1 GKLILV
7 DFGAAKQVA
16 NSALSVTGTTIGS
29 PGYTAPEQAE
39 GKAQPNSDI
48 YSLGV
53 TCVRLL
59 TQVEPFY
66 FFDVMEDKW
75 IWRDYLNAP
84 IDKKLDA
91 ILDKMLIKATK
102 RRYQSATEV
111 LQDLQPTKAQPSPT
125 SSSKAKQPSSAT
137 SSTPT
142 SSQKSF
148 KSKQK
153 PSLRSFEFETA
164 TVEVAGND
172 IQIHR
177 HRQQAWFFSEVLGNN
192 IELEMV
198 YIPSGTFTM
207 GAPESEERNYDDER
221 PQHQVS
227 VPAFFLGKYPVTQA
241 QWRAVANLPK
251 YERDLEP
258 NPSGFSGDNR
268 PVERVSWYDAV
279 EFCQRLSQHTGREYR
294 LPSEAEWEYACRAG
308 TQTPFYFGET
318 ITTELANYD
327 GNYVYGRGK
336 KGEYRRETTDVGS
349 FPANGFGLFDMHGNV
364 WEWCADDDHNNYE
377 GAPTDGSAWID
388 NEDRTKADKLLRGG
402 SWDDFPHFCRSA
414 VRFRRHPGD
423 PFHDIG
429 FRVACA
435 SARTL

>member
-1 GKLILV
+1 
-7 DFGAAKQVA
+7 
-16 NSALSVTGTTIGS
+16 VT
-29 PGYTAPEQAE
+29 ENE
-39 GKAQPNSDI
+39 W
-48 YSLGV
+48 V
-53 TCVRLL
+53 
-59 TQVEPFY
+59 
-66 FFDVMEDKW
+66 
-75 IWRDYLNAP
+75 WRDYLDAP
-84 IDKKLDA
+84 IDKQLGT
-91 ILDKMLIKATK
+91 ILDNMLVLATK

-111 LQDLQPTKAQPSPT
+111 LQELQPTKTQPSPT
-125 SSSKAKQPSSAT
+125 SSQSKFKQPSSPT
-137 SSTPT
+137 SSPPT

-148 KSKQK
+148 QSKQK

-164 TVEVAGND
+164 TVEIKAAFFGKN

-177 HRQQAWFFSEVLGNN
+177 RRQQAQGFSEPLGNN

-198 YIPSGTFTM
+198 YIPSGTFLM
-207 GAPESEERNYDDER
+207 GAPESEEKSRDDEQ

-251 YERDLEP
+251 CKRDLKP

-268 PVERVSWYDAV
+268 PVEKISWYDVV
-279 EFCQRLSQHTGREYR
+279 EFCQRLSQHTGRDYR

-318 ITTELANYD
+318 ITTDLANYD
-327 GNYVYGRGK
+327 GNVVYGWGK
-336 KGEYRRETTDVGS
+336 KGEYRKQTTDVGS

-364 WEWCADDDHNNYE
+364 WEWCADGWHDNYK

-388 NEDRTKADKLLRGG
+388 LKNRTKTPKLLRGG
-402 SWDDFPHFCRSA
+402 SWNFFPHNCRSA
-414 VRFRRHPGD
+414 FRVRRRPDFTGLNL
-423 PFHDIG
+423 G